1 MNFPHARHMAVS
13 RGPFFALIAAKRR
26 DLRNCGAGRRECA
39 GAHRLQWEGLR
50 HGAHRGASASKPLAR
65 GERCGAAR
73 AAAPIGQLRTGIS
86 VSYAAHRS
94 TGDKRSLP
102 RAPA

>member
-1 MNFPHARHMAVS
+1 MMHITAPVY
-13 RGPFFALIAAKRR
+13 
-26 DLRNCGAGRRECA
+26 RN
-39 GAHRLQWEGLR
+39 RL
-50 HGAHRGASASKPLAR
+50 R

-73 AAAPIGQLRTGIS
+73 AAAQIAQLRTGIS
-86 VSYAAHRS
+86 ISYAAHRS